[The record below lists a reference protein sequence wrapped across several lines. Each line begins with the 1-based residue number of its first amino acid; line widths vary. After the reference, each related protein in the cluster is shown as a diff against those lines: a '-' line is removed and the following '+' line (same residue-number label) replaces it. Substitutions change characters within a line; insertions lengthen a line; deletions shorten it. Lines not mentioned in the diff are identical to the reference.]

1 MARVTKD
8 SIDLA
13 EMRDT
18 LRSAGYRL
26 IHERQEE
33 QYAQCVRELII
44 ADTWDKVRYIQ
55 GQIVTIARGM
65 QLPKIIETEI
75 RAKQRK
81 AGVEEEP
88 D

>member
-18 LRSAGYRL
+18 LRSAGYKL
-26 IHERQEE
+26 ITERQQD
-33 QYAQCVRELII
+33 QYAQLVRELIL
-44 ADTWDKVRYIQ
+44 AEPDKVRYIQ
-55 GQIVTIARGM
+55 GQIQAITRAS
-65 QLPKIIETEI
+65 QLPKIIEDEI